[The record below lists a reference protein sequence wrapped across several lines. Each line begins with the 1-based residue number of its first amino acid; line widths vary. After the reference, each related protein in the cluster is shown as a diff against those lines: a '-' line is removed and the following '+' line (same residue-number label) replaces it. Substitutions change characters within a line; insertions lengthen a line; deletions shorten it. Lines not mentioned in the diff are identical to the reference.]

1 MKRFGI
7 VNYDV
12 VTDPELSLQAKGLYA
27 LLSCYANKERT
38 CFPSISTL
46 SDISNKSSTQISV
59 YIKELKDKKYIKR
72 VGHKLKLV

>member
-59 YIKELKDKKYIKR
+59 YIKEL
-72 VGHKLKLV
+72 V

>member
-12 VTDPELSLQAKGLYA
+12 ISDPELSIQAKGLYA
-27 LLSCYANKERT
+27 LLSCYADKSRT
-38 CFPSISTL
+38 CYPSISTL
-46 SDISNKSSTQISV
+46 ADVSNKSTTQISV

-72 VGHKLKLV
+72 INRKLKLI